1 MENDMEA
8 TVRID
13 WTEIGKARGQS
24 ETKKQRAQIRGAME
38 AIEWQEIPTDGASL
52 EMGFM
57 PGEGIKAAIRQL
69 RLPDVSHVAT
79 SSELAPYGLLGIR
92 THYNNADVDVFIVDR
107 GSDMFPVC
115 MAVTEKKNQ

>member
-1 MENDMEA
+1 MTA

-13 WTEIGKARGQS
+13 WTEIGKSRGQS
-24 ETKKQRAQIRGAME
+24 ETKEQRARIRGAMQ
-38 AIEWQEIPTDGASL
+38 AMKWLEIPT

-57 PGEGIKAAIRQL
+57 PGEGIKAAMRQL

-79 SSELAPYGLLGIR
+79 SNELAPYGFLGVR

-115 MAVTEKKNQ
+115 MAVTEK